1 MSEKSY
7 KIIKTFGMSK
17 KESVIF
23 LIFHHFLTQNNQNK
37 SRKHLFFNTFQNKKQ
52 DTQILQENER

>member
-1 MSEKSY
+1 
-7 KIIKTFGMSK
+7 MSK